1 LKSTFGFKVAKV
13 YRLGM
18 NHLPQDLRELV
29 RQSVEILG
37 DVIQREIGAEGFAR
51 VEKIRSVMATLRPL
65 NRDQAYPILQE
76 QLELMRGLSRTQ
88 RLDLARAFT
97 LMLEMMNA
105 CEDAYRSHRI
115 AERDLKFTDER
126 PDSVIYVLTAHPTEA
141 RSPANI
147 EIFHQIL
154 LLLIPVFR
162 RLNSV
167 LSQSE
172 RDSLKH
178 GLEMAWQASIVREKK
193 PRVADEADHIYSTLL
208 REETLSTLLKVSRD
222 LAPIYI
228 RSWVGGDKDGHPG
241 VDEVAFLESLG
252 KSRTKI
258 INFCRVRLKAVEADL
273 HRIHE
278 KVLLFQLREIE
289 QEIQALRMMAP
300 GDAKQVVRVRKL
312 TKALIESYE
321 KKFGVLHPR
330 LRELKS
336 LFHMFPALVVPLELR
351 EASDVLISDPSG
363 KSLAIVRMLKAL
375 KKLSGVNDPR
385 WYVRGFIVSMTSE
398 LSHLEA
404 AAAFV
409 EKVFGSLRLPV
420 IPLFEQSSALLRSEE
435 IIEKLIKSVKLG
447 KALRTLWKNQLEMM
461 LGYSDSS
468 KESGVLRSRVQ
479 VAETM
484 HRLDHL
490 CRRLKVT
497 PVFFQGS
504 GGSTDRGGG
513 SIEEQTSWW
522 PAGALRNYKVTVQGE
537 MVERSLASPEITRG
551 QLEKIVQLSAPW
563 REAESRHLYA
573 SEGLNEFADKVAS
586 VYQATVHDDAFL
598 EMIGQATPYL
608 FLDLLRIGSR
618 PTKRTTSISVE
629 GLRAIPWVLCW
640 TQTRTLFPTWWGVG
654 SVWEQA
660 TDTQKKVMLEACA
673 KSPVV
678 ASYVKALGYTL
689 AKVRLSIFR
698 IYLEESA
705 LPRESK
711 DAVWNKFCDEYDR
724 TLLFVKAALGSD
736 DLISWRPW
744 LEDSI
749 HLRSPMIHP
758 LNLLQVLAMK
768 DHDDALL
775 RLTVTGISS
784 GMMTTG

>member
-1 LKSTFGFKVAKV
+1 
-13 YRLGM
+13 M
-18 NHLPQDLRELV
+18 DHLPQDLRILV
-29 RQSVEILG
+29 SQSVEVLG
-37 DVIQREIGAEGFAR
+37 DVIGREIGARGFAR
-51 VEKIRSVMATLRPL
+51 VEEIRSEMASLRL
-65 NRDQAYPILQE
+65 MNRDQAYPILQKH
-76 QLELMRGLSRTQ
+76 LELMRSLSRAE
-88 RLDLARAFT
+88 RLDLARSFT
-97 LMLEMMNA
+97 LMLEVMNA
-105 CEDAYRSHRI
+105 CENAYRSHRI
-115 AERDLKFTDER
+115 AERELKFTDER
-126 PDSVIYVLTAHPTEA
+126 PDSVTYVLTAHPTEA

-162 RLNSV
+162 RPSSV
-167 LSQSE
+167 LTTSE
-172 RDSLKH
+172 RDSLRH
-178 GLEMAWQASIVREKK
+178 GLEMAWHASIVRDRK
-193 PRVADEADHIYSTLL
+193 PRVADEADHIFSTLL

-222 LAPIYI
+222 LAPIYM

-241 VDEVAFLESLG
+241 VDEVTFLKSLE

-258 INFCRVRLKAVEADL
+258 MSFCRLRLKSVESDL
-273 HRIHE
+273 QRIHE
-278 KVLLFQLREIE
+278 KGLITRLRDLERE
-289 QEIQALRMMAP
+289 LKTLRAVAP
-300 GDAKQVVRVRKL
+300 GDSKRVLRVRKFL
-312 TKALIESYE
+312 SALIVDYE
-321 KKFGVLHPR
+321 KQLGALHPR
-330 LRELKS
+330 LLELQS
-336 LFHMFPALVVPLELR
+336 LFHLFPALVVPLEFR
-351 EASDVLISDPSG
+351 ESSDVLLSDPSG
-363 KSLAIVRMLKAL
+363 KSLAIVRMMKAL

-398 LSHLEA
+398 LSHLDA

-420 IPLFEQSSALLRSEE
+420 IPLFEQSSALLRSED

-447 KALRTLWKNQLEMM
+447 RALRTLWDNRLEMM

-497 PVFFQGS
+497 PIFFQGS

-537 MVERSLASPEITRG
+537 TVERSLASPEITRG
-551 QLEKIVQLSAPW
+551 QLEKIVQLSASW
-563 REAESRHLYA
+563 REAEARHLYA
-573 SEGLNEFADKVAS
+573 SESLNEFADRVAIS
-586 VYQATVHDDAFL
+586 YQDTIHNDAFL
-598 EMIGQATPYL
+598 EMISQATPYP

-618 PTKRTTSISVE
+618 PTKRTSSISVE

-654 SVWEQA
+654 LAWEKS
-660 TDTQKKVMLEACA
+660 TETQKKAMLEACS

-678 ASYVKALGYTL
+678 ASYLKALGYTL

-698 IYLEESA
+698 IYLEESR
-705 LPRESK
+705 LSREAK
-711 DAVWNKFCDEYDR
+711 DSIWKKFCDEFDR
-724 TLLFVKAALGSD
+724 TLAFARIALGSN

-749 HLRSPMIHP
+749 TLRSPMIHP
-758 LNLLQVLAMK
+758 LNLLQVLAMQ

-775 RLTVTGISS
+775 RLTVTGISG